1 MKSKE
6 KKYFPL
12 FVDLTGKKAVV
23 VGAGKIG
30 ARRIKTLLS
39 FVDSLTV
46 VAPRAEEEILSLA
59 QEGRLEYKK
68 KAYEREDIKDAD
80 LVIAA
85 ADDEKVNEDIYRV
98 CKHLGIPVNVASD
111 QQKCDFHFPGI
122 IEYEGVVLGFN
133 GAGKDHRK
141 VKEVR
146 QKTEQALKQFGEES
160 MKKIVI
166 GSRESKL
173 AVVQSEMVKAY
184 IEAHCPEASVEI
196 LTMKTTGDKILD
208 RTLDKIGGKGLFVK
222 ELDKALLEK
231 RSDLSVHSLKDMPME
246 VSKELPLL
254 AFSKREDPR
263 DVLVLPEGKTAPD
276 PEKPIG
282 CSSLRRIL
290 QLKELYPEMEC
301 KSVRGNVQTR
311 LQKLDSGEYS
321 ALVLAAAGLKRLGL
335 ENRIS
340 RYFEPEEMIPAAG
353 QGILAVQGRA
363 EEDASF
369 LEGFGE
375 KESFYAALA
384 ERAFVRYLDGGCS
397 SPVAAHARVYG
408 DEMTILGLYYEE
420 ATGDYVK
427 GKITGKVEEAES
439 LGISLAEQLRTKCK
453 GKEEEQHS

>member
-1 MKSKE
+1 MKNKE
-6 KKYFPL
+6 KKCFPL
-12 FVDLTGKKAVV
+12 FVDLTEKKAVV
-23 VGAGKIG
+23 IGAGKIG
-30 ARRIKTLLS
+30 TRRIETLLS
-39 FVDSLTV
+39 FVGSLTV
-46 VAPRAEEEILSLA
+46 IAPEAEKEILCLA
-59 QEGRLEYKK
+59 REGKLEYKEK
-68 KAYEREDIKDAD
+68 RYRKEDLCDAD

-85 ADDEKVNEDIYRV
+85 ADDTEVNEQVYRD
-98 CKHLGIPVNVASD
+98 CKQLGILVNVASD

-133 GAGKDHRK
+133 GAGKDHKK

-146 QKTEQALKQFGEES
+146 QKTEQALKKFGEES

-173 AVVQSEMVKAY
+173 AVIQSEMVKNY

-208 RTLDKIGGKGLFVK
+208 RTLDKVGGKGLFVK
-222 ELDKALLEK
+222 ELDKALLDK

-246 VSKELPLL
+246 VSEELPLV

-263 DVLVLPEGKTAPD
+263 DVLVLPEGKTELD

-301 KSVRGNVQTR
+301 KSIRGNVLTR
-311 LQKLDSGEYS
+311 LEKLDRGEYS
-321 ALVLAAAGLKRLGL
+321 ALILAAAGLKRLGL
-335 ENRIS
+335 EKRIS

-363 EEDASF
+363 GEDTSF
-369 LEGFGE
+369 LEGFGDS
-375 KESFYAALA
+375 ESSCAALA

-397 SPVAAHARVYG
+397 SPVAAHGRVHG
-408 DEMTILGLYYEE
+408 DEMTLLGLYYEE
-420 ATGDYVK
+420 STGAYKK
-427 GKITGKVEEAES
+427 GTITGKAEEAES
-439 LGISLAEQLRTKCK
+439 LGVSLAEQLRRSCRGT
-453 GKEEEQHS
+453 EEE